1 MLRISYR
8 PSEVFSRSLLLANC
22 SKNLSLRVAKEDMD
36 LEGRLMYHCKAGPIR
51 VEPNPLHIVAS
62 RDSCKSATASILCLY
77 WAIRS
82 SGSLIRS
89 YTFMLGKENFL
100 GISIRV
106 ISSVKG
112 VLL

>member
-1 MLRISYR
+1 MLEDLVHAIQSFLHISTA
-8 PSEVFSRSLLLANC
+8 SELLHEL
-22 SKNLSLRVAKEDMD
+22 VAKEDMD

-51 VEPNPLHIVAS
+51 VEPNPLGVLQQVS
-62 RDSCKSATASILCLY
+62 SVCTGR
-77 WAIRS
+77 WS
-82 SGSLIRS
+82 SGSLVPS

-112 VLL
+112 VSA